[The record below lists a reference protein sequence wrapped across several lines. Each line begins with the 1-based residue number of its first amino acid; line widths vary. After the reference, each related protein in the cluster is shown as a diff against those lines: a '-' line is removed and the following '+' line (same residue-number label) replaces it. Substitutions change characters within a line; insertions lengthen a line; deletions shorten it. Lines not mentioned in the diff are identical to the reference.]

1 MIQTMRHGS
10 ASSTSVC
17 PCHLISDSHL
27 LTNDLCMSCS
37 VRARLRLWDRWPQ
50 SWRALRL
57 SRHLVFS
64 PHIHSHV
71 CTQANYSLSGAFS
84 PLSKLIVCA
93 VMLRGRH
100 RGLPVAI
107 DRAVLLPF
115 EFRDNQGNE
124 DRTAPH
130 RRRPSVASVPTIST
144 AHNAGSIT
152 EKTNGPSVRSS
163 SRWTLRHR
171 DTAISADNNDNSGN
185 AALES

>member
-1 MIQTMRHGS
+1 
-10 ASSTSVC
+10 
-17 PCHLISDSHL
+17 
-27 LTNDLCMSCS
+27 
-37 VRARLRLWDRWPQ
+37 
-50 SWRALRL
+50 
-57 SRHLVFS
+57 
-64 PHIHSHV
+64 
-71 CTQANYSLSGAFS
+71 
-84 PLSKLIVCA
+84 VCA

-124 DRTAPH
+124 DNNTAPH

-144 AHNAGSIT
+144 AHNVSPAT
-152 EKTNGPSVRSS
+152 EKTNGPSVRPS

-171 DTAISADNNDNSGN
+171 DTAISADDNDDSGN